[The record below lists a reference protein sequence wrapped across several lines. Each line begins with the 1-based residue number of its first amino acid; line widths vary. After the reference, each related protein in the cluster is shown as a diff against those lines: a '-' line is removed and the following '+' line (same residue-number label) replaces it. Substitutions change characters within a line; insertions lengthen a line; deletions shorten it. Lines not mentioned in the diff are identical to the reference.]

1 MHSATRIVESKF
13 NMRICQELFHYF
25 FNPVNHVVPEAPL
38 HEDRRNN
45 AARSEAAN
53 GSDDILGIP
62 EFPAENLG

>member
-1 MHSATRIVESKF
+1 
-13 NMRICQELFHYF
+13 MRICQELFHYF